1 MTIAGKS
8 SGSTGSNGAILAV
21 LVSSILFGASTPLAR
36 ALVGA
41 MDPLWLAGAL
51 YAGSGAGLSLWL
63 VVRRRRDTA
72 APPLIIRAHVPW
84 LAAAIVCGGILAP
97 VAFAFGLRAATGAT
111 ASLLLNLESVFTVA
125 LAWFLFGEHRNPRVV
140 VGMTLIVIAC
150 ALLGGDDSPTTATW
164 QGAGLIAVAC
174 LLWAIDNNL
183 TRKVAA
189 NDAVAIAAAK
199 GVAGGAVNLTLAMVI
214 AGAPPAASP
223 LVATAAVGLAGYG
236 ISLVL
241 FVVGMRG
248 LGVARASAYYAL
260 APFIGVAVA
269 FVALGE
275 AAPPAFLPAL
285 ALMSAGVWL
294 HLTERHVHEHTH
306 APLAHSHPHMHDEHH
321 RHAHDFAWDGT
332 EPHVHPHTHAPIR
345 HRHAHFPDLHH
356 DDHAH

>member
-1 MTIAGKS
+1 
-8 SGSTGSNGAILAV
+8 
-21 LVSSILFGASTPLAR
+21 
-36 ALVGA
+36 
-41 MDPLWLAGAL
+41 
-51 YAGSGAGLSLWL
+51 
-63 VVRRRRDTA
+63 
-72 APPLIIRAHVPW
+72 
-84 LAAAIVCGGILAP
+84 
-97 VAFAFGLRAATGAT
+97 
-111 ASLLLNLESVFTVA
+111 
-125 LAWFLFGEHRNPRVV
+125 
-140 VGMTLIVIAC
+140 
-150 ALLGGDDSPTTATW
+150 
-164 QGAGLIAVAC
+164 
-174 LLWAIDNNL
+174 
-183 TRKVAA
+183 
-189 NDAVAIAAAK
+189 
-199 GVAGGAVNLTLAMVI
+199 
-214 AGAPPAASP
+214 
-223 LVATAAVGLAGYG
+223 
-236 ISLVL
+236 
-241 FVVGMRG
+241 MRG

>member
-1 MTIAGKS
+1 MSAAHDDFGFT
-8 SGSTGSNGAILAV
+8 GSTRAIVAI

-36 ALVGA
+36 ALVGT

-63 VVRRRRDTA
+63 LVRRRGDVAA
-72 APPLIIRAHVPW
+72 APLIAGADVGW
-84 LAAAIVCGGILAP
+84 LAAAILCGGILAP
-97 VAFAFGLRAATGAT
+97 VAFAFGLRASTGAT

-125 LAWFLFGEHRNPRVV
+125 LAWFLFGEHRNTRVV
-140 VGMTLIVIAC
+140 AGMTLIVIGC
-150 ALLGGDDSPTTATW
+150 ALLGGGDAPGAATW
-164 QGAGLIAVAC
+164 KGAGLIALAC
-174 LLWAIDNNL
+174 LLWALDNNL

-199 GVAGGAVNLTLAMVI
+199 GVAGGVVNLTLAALV
-214 AGAPPAASP
+214 AGAPPAAP
-223 LVATAAVGLAGYG
+223 TLFATAAVGLAGYG

-248 LGVARASAYYAL
+248 LGVARASAYYGL

-269 FVALGE
+269 FAVLGE
-275 AAPPAFLPAL
+275 TAPPAFWPAL

-294 HLTERHVHEHTH
+294 HFTERHIHGHTH
-306 APLAHSHPHMHDEHH
+306 AAIAHSHPHTHDEHH
-321 RHAHDFAWDGT
+321 RHAHDFAWDGS
-332 EPHVHPHTHAPIR
+332 EPHVHPHTHAPMT

-356 DDHAH
+356 RDHTH

>member
-1 MTIAGKS
+1 MTIAGTP
-8 SGSTGSNGAILAV
+8 SGSTGQNGAILAV

-63 VVRRRRDTA
+63 LVRRRRDA
-72 APPLIIRAHVPW
+72 AATPLIVRAHVPW

-125 LAWFLFGEHRNPRVV
+125 FAWFLFGEHRNGRVV
-140 VGMTLIVIAC
+140 AGMALIVIAC
-150 ALLGGDDSPTTATW
+150 ALLGVDDSPATATW

-174 LLWAIDNNL
+174 LLWALDNNL

-199 GVAGGAVNLTLAMVI
+199 GIAGGAVNLTLAALI
-214 AGAPPAASP
+214 AGAPPAAAP
-223 LVATAAVGLAGYG
+223 LLATATLGLAGYG
-236 ISLVL
+236 ISLAL

-248 LGVARASAYYAL
+248 LGAARASAYYAL

-269 FVALGE
+269 FLVLGE
-275 AAPPAFLPAL
+275 AAPPAFWPAL
-285 ALMSAGVWL
+285 GLMSVGVWL

-306 APLAHSHPHMHDEHH
+306 APIAHSHPHMHDEHH
-321 RHAHDFAWDGT
+321 RHAHDFAWDGR
-332 EPHVHPHTHAPIR
+332 EPHVHPHTHASIR

-356 DDHAH
+356 DDHTH

>member
-1 MTIAGKS
+1 MTTTDTPVGA
-8 SGSTGSNGAILAV
+8 TGSHRAIVAV
-21 LVSSILFGASTPLAR
+21 LASSMLFGASTPLAR
-36 ALVGA
+36 ALVGT

-63 VVRRRRDTA
+63 LVRRRRRTD
-72 APPLIIRAHVPW
+72 APPLIARADVPW
-84 LAAAIVCGGILAP
+84 LAAAILCGGILAP
-97 VAFAFGLRAATGAT
+97 VAFAFGIRASTGAT

-140 VGMTLIVIAC
+140 AGMALIVIAC
-150 ALLGGDDSPTTATW
+150 GLLGGADSPSSATW
-164 QGAGLIAVAC
+164 QGAGFIALAC
-174 LLWAIDNNL
+174 LLWALDNNL

-199 GVAGGAVNLTLAMVI
+199 GIAGGVVNLALASLI
-214 AGAPPAASP
+214 AGAPPAAST
-223 LVATAAVGLAGYG
+223 LLATGTVGLAGYG
-236 ISLVL
+236 VSLVL

-269 FVALGE
+269 FLALGE
-275 AAPPAFLPAL
+275 AAPPAFWPAL
-285 ALMSAGVWL
+285 VLMSAGVWL
-294 HLTERHVHEHTH
+294 HLSERHVHEHTH
-306 APLAHSHPHMHDEHH
+306 APLAHSHPHAHDAHH
-321 RHAHDFAWDGT
+321 RHAHDSAWDGK
-332 EPHVHPHTHAPIR
+332 EPHVHLHEHAPIT